1 MPTIHLTTFIAAS
14 SEVVFDLSRHIS
26 VYKESMTPYKQEAVA
41 GTRFGLIEKGDTVT
55 WRSHQLF
62 KERIQRVKYVEL
74 QRPDMIVEVQL
85 QGDLSAMRH
94 EHYFKSIDNGML
106 LIDLLSFEMP
116 YGRIGRWFNALYFTG
131 YMESLLQ
138 RRNETIKRF
147 AETDRW
153 KKILIK

>member
-14 SEVVFDLSRHIS
+14 SEVVFDLSRHIT
-26 VYKESMTPYKQEAVA
+26 VYKESMSPYKLEAVA

-62 KERIQRVKYVEL
+62 KERIQRVKYVEV
-74 QRPDMIVEVQL
+74 QRPDMIIEVQV

-94 EHYFKSIDNGML
+94 EHYFKAIDNGML

-116 YGRIGRWFNALYFTG
+116 YGRMGRWFNALYFTK

-138 RRNETIKRF
+138 QRNETIKRF

>member
-1 MPTIHLTTFIAAS
+1 MPKIHLTTFIGAAA
-14 SEVVFDLSRHIS
+14 EVVFDLSRHITL
-26 VYKESMTPYKQEAVA
+26 YKESMAPYKQEAVA

-55 WRSHQLF
+55 WRSHHLF
-62 KERIQRVKYVEL
+62 KERLQRVKYIEL
-74 QRPDMIVEVQL
+74 QRPDVMIEVQL
-85 QGDLSAMRH
+85 QGDLASLRH

-106 LIDLLSFEMP
+106 LIDLLEFEMP
-116 YGRIGRWFNALYFTG
+116 YGSLGRLFNSFYFTG
-131 YMESLLQ
+131 YMESLLH

>member
-62 KERIQRVKYVEL
+62 KERIQRVKYVEM
-74 QRPDMIVEVQL
+74 QRPDMIIEVQL